1 MLIASKYEE
10 MYAPE
15 VSAVKIV
22 VDERVESFNWQSS
35 FHVFQTEQETLSVEI
50 EIIFSV
56 FNLSRTDQTRFCS
69 ILVVLFS

>member
-15 VSAVKIV
+15 VSAIEIV
-22 VDERVESFNWQSS
+22 VDERVKSFNWKSS

-50 EIIFSV
+50 EIFSV
-56 FNLSRTDQTRFCS
+56 FNLSRTNQTRFCS
-69 ILVVLFS
+69 ILVVFS